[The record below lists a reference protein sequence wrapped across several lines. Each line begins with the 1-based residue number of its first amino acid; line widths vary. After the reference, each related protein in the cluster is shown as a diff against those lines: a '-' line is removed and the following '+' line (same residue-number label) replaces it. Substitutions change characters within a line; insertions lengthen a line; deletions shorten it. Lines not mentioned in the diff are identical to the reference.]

1 MSRPLN
7 IPIDNGV
14 NGWDTLLNDNLEII
28 LDGPFP
34 AHADAALTESNLQS
48 TFPAASYDRCIVW
61 VNHSVVGYTL
71 YWSDGTAWIPFG
83 ARLPQTS
90 LTATTTQVRGDVWVR
105 YSGAGA
111 VDYDFLPAAQW
122 AGREITIRNDAVLAI
137 NLDPDGTETING
149 GGAGVALSLA
159 AGSTARV
166 RSDGTALFAAISL

>member
-1 MSRPLN
+1 
-7 IPIDNGV
+7 
-14 NGWDTLLNDNLEII
+14 LLNDNLIELFDAPIPI
-28 LDGPFP
+28 PQP
-34 AHADAALTESNLQS
+34 AGLTESNVQS
-48 TFPAASYDRCIVW
+48 TFPAASFDRCLVW
-61 VNHSVVGYTL
+61 INHSVVGYTL

-111 VDYDFLPAAQW
+111 VDYDFLAAASW

-149 GGAGVALSLA
+149 GAAGVPLALA
-159 AGSTARV
+159 VGSTAVV
-166 RSDGTALFAAISL
+166 RSTGSALFAAVSL